1 MRDCYAFI
9 PQCLESVFDY
19 CYDNQMKRSPIKS
32 SVPARGGYRP
42 NAGRNSGTG
51 PYGMATKVMRIPEK
65 AVPTVEAILEQC
77 KTHRHAERLNG
88 DILWPALKS
97 LPVHL
102 PLFGHKVAAG
112 FASPADD
119 YVEGR
124 LSLDEHLIRH
134 KEATF
139 FVRAKGNSMVGAGI
153 FDGDL
158 LVVDKSLTPT
168 SGDIIIAVID
178 GDLTVKRFVQR
189 GKKIILK
196 PENPRFKEIEL
207 KDGQEF
213 QVWGVVTST
222 VKKFI

>member
-1 MRDCYAFI
+1 
-9 PQCLESVFDY
+9 
-19 CYDNQMKRSPIKS
+19 MKKPPVRSSAPT
-32 SVPARGGYRP
+32 RGGYRL

-51 PYGMATKVMRIPEK
+51 LYGMATKVMRIPEN
-65 AVPTVEAILEQC
+65 AVPTVEAILEHC
-77 KTHRHAERLNG
+77 KAHRHGERVKG
-88 DILWPALKS
+88 DILWPALES
-97 LPVHL
+97 FPVHL

-112 FASPADD
+112 FPSPADD
-119 YVEGR
+119 YIEGR

-168 SGDIIIAVID
+168 PGDIIIAIVD
-178 GDLTVKRFVQR
+178 GDLTVKRFEQR

-207 KDGQEF
+207 KDGQEL
-213 QVWGVVTST
+213 QVWGVVTAT
-222 VKKFI
+222 VKKFV